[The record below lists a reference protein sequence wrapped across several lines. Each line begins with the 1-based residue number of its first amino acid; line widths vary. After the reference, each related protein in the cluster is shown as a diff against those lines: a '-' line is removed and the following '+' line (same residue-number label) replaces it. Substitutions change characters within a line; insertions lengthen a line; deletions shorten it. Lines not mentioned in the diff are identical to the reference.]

1 MSVRLEN
8 LRTSRSGG
16 IRFELH
22 GVPASFANSIRRI
35 LLAGIPTVVL
45 KDVQI
50 LENTSQ
56 LPHEMLRHRVQMLP
70 LNVRSSETRIIAE
83 TKVEL
88 RVPALDQSQ
97 EITTRHFTIHGDR
110 KDILLKDDDGNDLL
124 FLRLQPN
131 EGVHVTARLGVEAT
145 GESQVS
151 TVSYGFVVDPE
162 RAKEDKDAYLA
173 DIPEEQKEL
182 YSRIFDNSRV
192 QRSYAVDEKGLPN
205 AFDFILESWGVLSP
219 QELLR
224 QALAL
229 LKVSILEWAKTPIT
243 RDWDGLALV
252 ASETETHTVG
262 ALVQR
267 VLVDRGKTTRAFYD
281 VPHPLLAKMVVKFET
296 AESPEAV
303 LADAVQTIVGWCDT
317 RDAQLTRGV

>member
-1 MSVRLEN
+1 MSVRIDN

-16 IRFELH
+16 IRFEIH
-22 GVPASFANSIRRI
+22 GVPASFANSLRRI

-50 LENTSQ
+50 LENSSG
-56 LPHEMLRHRVQMLP
+56 LPHEMLRHRVEMLP
-70 LNVRSSETRIIAE
+70 LNVRSSETRLIAE

-88 RVPALDQSQ
+88 RIPPLAESQ
-97 EITTRHFTIHGDR
+97 EVTTRHFTIHGDR
-110 KDILLKDDDGNDLL
+110 KDILLKDEDGNDLL

-131 EGVHVTARLGVEAT
+131 ETVHVTARLGVEPT

-151 TVSYGFVVDPE
+151 TVSYGFLVDPE
-162 RAKEDKDAYLA
+162 RAREDKDKFLA
-173 DIPEEQKEL
+173 EVSEEQKEL
-182 YSRIFDNSRV
+182 YSRIFDNSRI
-192 QRSYAVDEKGLPN
+192 QRSYFADEKGLPN
-205 AFDFILESWGVLSP
+205 AFDFFLESWGVLSP

-224 QALAL
+224 QAFAL
-229 LKVSILEWAKTPIT
+229 LKMHIQEWAKTPIK
-243 RDWDGLALV
+243 REGSLAV
-252 ASETETHTVG
+252 VESETETHTVG

-296 AESPEAV
+296 AESPESV

-317 RDAQLTRGV
+317 LDAQLSRGV